1 MVNSLTG
8 MLLGFLVSTASKGFD
23 GYIGNKGDKIGSAAV
38 KSLVDYIRKDELHIN
53 HDLEDTVLC
62 CFLSAQ
68 RDIAKQCADELA
80 SKAKHIGEYRS
91 LPEDKLD
98 FDWLN
103 KKISSLK
110 ANLKNSQGQTTPIPL
125 KTLAEIETLVLPSGE
140 LNLERLEAVKK
151 KLVAS
156 ATSDPK
162 TPQCFLDK
170 ANSDLI
176 DYVNGYF
183 SHEIKTNEAVRSI
196 FTVQLLAQVNET
208 LQEQRHSLT
217 DLEQNFRKYADHL
230 PEMHQD
236 VREILDL
243 LKSPERNLTEEKSS
257 HNVPHLPIWN
267 VTIGRNGFFTGREIV
282 LDELHQALQ
291 NGNEP
296 QALFGLGGVGKTQ
309 TAVEYAYRNGHEYDA
324 VFWVKAETESAL
336 VSGFVEIARL
346 LNLPLKDAKD
356 ENETVQDVRRWLD
369 QNEKWLLLCDNADDP
384 AILKDFLPRDRMG
397 HILLT
402 SRAQNFDD
410 LGIAHT
416 VPINEMLPDEALAFL
431 LKRTG
436 REDASEEE
444 RHCAEELV
452 TELGY
457 LALAIEQAGAYI
469 AAKQAGISAY
479 LNSYRNRKLQVL
491 ERSKPKTGDY
501 PESVATT
508 WLINFEQVEA
518 ASEAAADILRFSA
531 FLNPDDIPLE
541 LLILGRTALTPAI
554 QEALGDGEDE
564 LAIDELLA
572 PLTRYSLIRK
582 DVNSQSYSIHRL
594 VQEVGKDILDEDKR
608 KQWSEQVVRAVQKAF
623 PTDIEYTTWVLCE
636 RLLAQAES
644 AYKIV
649 EKFQFEFEEAGYLL
663 NQTGYYL
670 YERARYEQAEP
681 LYMRTLALV
690 EKVLGP
696 EHPNVATILNNLAG
710 LYDSQGR
717 YEQAEPLHE
726 RALAIREKVLGPEH
740 PDVAQSLN
748 NLALLYD
755 NQGRY
760 EQAEPL
766 HERALAILEKVLG
779 PEHPDVAQ
787 SLNNL
792 AELYRNQGRY
802 KQAEPLFKRALAI
815 REKVL
820 GSEHPDVAQSLN
832 NLALWYFNQGRYEQA
847 EPLYNRALA
856 IYEKVLGPEHPK
868 VSTSLNNLALLY
880 KSQDRYEQA
889 EPLYERALAI
899 VEKVLG
905 PEHPVVAQN
914 LNNLAEL
921 YKSQGRYERAEPLY
935 ERALA
940 IYEKVLDAEHP
951 DVATSLNNLAML
963 YFRQGRYEQAE
974 LLFNRALAI
983 REKVLGPEH
992 PRVSTSLNNLAG
1004 LYDSQGRYKQAE
1016 PLFKRA
1022 LAIVEKVLGP
1032 GHPNTM
1038 TARRN
1043 YTALLKKTKKKG
1055 FGSA

>member
-309 TAVEYAYRNGHEYDA
+309 TAVEYAYRYSDEYKA

-356 ENETVQDVRRWLD
+356 ENETVQDVRRWLE
-369 QNEKWLLLCDNADDP
+369 QNESWLLLCDNADNP
-384 AILKDFLPRDRMG
+384 AVLKSFLPRNRMG

-410 LGIAHT
+410 LGIAHP
-416 VPINEMLPDEALAFL
+416 VPINEMPPDEALAFL

-508 WLINFEQVEA
+508 WLINFEEVKR
-518 ASEAAADILRFSA
+518 ASEAAADVLRFSA
-531 FLNPDDIPLE
+531 FLSPDNIPLE
-541 LLILGRTALTPAI
+541 LLILGRTVLTPAI

-582 DVNSQSYSIHRL
+582 DVYSQSYSIHRL
-594 VQEVGKDILDEDKR
+594 VQEVVKDILDGDER

-623 PTDIEYTTWVLCE
+623 PTNVEYKNWVLCE
-636 RLLAQAES
+636 RMLSQAEF
-644 AYKIV
+644 AYKTV
-649 EKFQFEFEEAGYLL
+649 EKFKFEFAEAGELL
-663 NQTGYYL
+663 NQTGDYL
-670 YERARYEQAEP
+670 YERARYEQTEH
-681 LYMRTLALV
+681 LY
-690 EKVLGP
+690 
-696 EHPNVATILNNLAG
+696 
-710 LYDSQGR
+710 
-717 YEQAEPLHE
+717 
-726 RALAIREKVLGPEH
+726 
-740 PDVAQSLN
+740 
-748 NLALLYD
+748 
-755 NQGRY
+755 
-760 EQAEPL
+760 
-766 HERALAILEKVLG
+766 
-779 PEHPDVAQ
+779 
-787 SLNNL
+787 
-792 AELYRNQGRY
+792 
-802 KQAEPLFKRALAI
+802 KRALAI
-815 REKVL
+815 RKKVL
-820 GSEHPDVAQSLN
+820 GLQ
-832 NLALWYFNQGRYEQA
+832 
-847 EPLYNRALA
+847 
-856 IYEKVLGPEHPK
+856 
-868 VSTSLNNLALLY
+868 
-880 KSQDRYEQA
+880 
-889 EPLYERALAI
+889 
-899 VEKVLG
+899 
-905 PEHPVVAQN
+905 
-914 LNNLAEL
+914 
-921 YKSQGRYERAEPLY
+921 
-935 ERALA
+935 
-940 IYEKVLDAEHP
+940 HP

-963 YFRQGRYEQAE
+963 YSKQGKYDKVEPLLGQALE
-974 LLFNRALAI
+974 IDKQFSG
-983 REKVLGPEH
+983 KEH
-992 PRVSTSLNNLAG
+992 PTVATSLNNLALLYSDQGQYGKAEPLLKQTLEMNKRLLGEEHPTVATSLNNLAMLYSDQGKYDKAEPLLEQTLEMNKRLLGEEHLTVATSFNNLAG
-1004 LYDSQGRYKQAE
+1004 LYFSQGRYEQAE

-1022 LAIVEKVLGP
+1022 LKMRKRLLREEHPDLASSLNNLAALYYSQKQYKKAEPLYVQALEMNKRILGEKHSAVAASLNNLAELYYFQGQYEKAELFHIQALEILTESLEP
-1032 GHPNTM
+1032 EHPKT
-1038 TARRN
+1038 RDFRQN
-1043 YTALLKKTKKKG
+1043 YMFFLRKV
-1055 FGSA
+1055 FQEHHCPSASASHWLSHDPTIASTDDEGIA